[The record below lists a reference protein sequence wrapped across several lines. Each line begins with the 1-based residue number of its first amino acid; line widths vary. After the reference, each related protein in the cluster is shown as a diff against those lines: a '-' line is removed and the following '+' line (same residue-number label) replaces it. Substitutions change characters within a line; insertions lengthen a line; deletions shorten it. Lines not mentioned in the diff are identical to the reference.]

1 MIMAA
6 LRLAD
11 HSLKVIENLFKQT
24 SPLLEDILF
33 LIFIIRVGVFVF
45 YT

>member
-6 LRLAD
+6 LRLAN
-11 HSLKVIENLFKQT
+11 HCLKVIENLFKQT
-24 SPLLEDILF
+24 SPFLEDILF
-33 LIFIIRVGVFVF
+33 LIFIIRVRLFVF